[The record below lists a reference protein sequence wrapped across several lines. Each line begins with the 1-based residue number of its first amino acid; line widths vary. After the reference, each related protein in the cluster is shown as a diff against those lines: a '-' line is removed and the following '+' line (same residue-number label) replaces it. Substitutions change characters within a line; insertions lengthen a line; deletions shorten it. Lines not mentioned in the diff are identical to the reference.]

1 MGDLKRGSEEDAKKD
16 AEGASKRQ
24 KTADVVED
32 ALFPT
37 PFRVVSECPAD
48 REPGVKLIG
57 THDGVFHCDEALG
70 CAMLQMMP
78 AWAGSTIV
86 RTRNDK
92 ELDKCD
98 IVIDVGAIYDH
109 SKLRYDHH
117 QRTFSSNLSEEH
129 ADVPVGSRPEGFST
143 KLSACGLVYKHYG
156 MKDLLPVLTKGSGLP
171 DEILPVVYKKIY
183 QGFVEE
189 VDAID
194 NGIDISAG
202 ELRYR
207 ISTNLSARV
216 GQLNPLW
223 NEDGG
228 KPRRNDVFRE
238 AMALTGHEFRESV
251 RRLTKS
257 WFPARSIVES
267 AISARKSLH
276 ESGEIMML
284 DKFCPWQGHLSD
296 IEKEQNIEGVLKYVL
311 FQDSGGSWRIQAVSA
326 EGFASRKALPS
337 TWRGVRDAELSSVA
351 GIAGCVFCHASGFIG
366 GNQTYDG
373 AFEMAVTA
381 LNFVEPAADTP
392 K

>member
-1 MGDLKRGSEEDAKKD
+1 MGDLKRGSEQDAKKD

-37 PFRVVSECPAD
+37 PFSVVSECPAD

-78 AWAGSTIV
+78 TWAGSTIV

-311 FQDSGGSWRIQAVSA
+311 FQDSGGSWRVQAVSA

-381 LNFVEPAADTP
+381 LNFVEPVADAP

>member
-1 MGDLKRGSEEDAKKD
+1 MGSLKRSSEEASKED
-16 AEGASKRQ
+16 AECAGKRQ
-24 KTADVVED
+24 KAVDAVEED
-32 ALFPT
+32 ALFPI
-37 PFRVVSECPAD
+37 PFKVLSECPAD

-78 AWAGSTIV
+78 AWAGSTVV
-86 RTRNDK
+86 RTRNEK

-98 IVIDVGAIYDH
+98 IVIDVGAVYDH
-109 SKLRYDHH
+109 SKMRYDHH

-129 ADVPVGSRPEGFST
+129 PDVAADSRPEGFST
-143 KLSACGLVYKHYG
+143 KLSASGL
-156 MKDLLPVLTKGSGLP
+156 DILPALTKGSGLP
-171 DEILPVVYKKIY
+171 DQKLPIVYKKIY

-194 NGIDISAG
+194 NGIDISSG
-202 ELRYR
+202 ELRYK

-216 GQLNPLW
+216 GQLNPSW
-223 NEDGG
+223 NEEGG
-228 KPRRNDVFRE
+228 KPRRNELFRD

-267 AISARKSLH
+267 AVSARKSVH
-276 ESGEIMML
+276 ESGEIMVL
-284 DKFCPWQGHLSD
+284 DRYCPWQGHLSD
-296 IEKEQNIEGVLKYVL
+296 IEKELNIEGVLKYVL
-311 FQDSGGSWRIQAVSA
+311 YQDSGGSWRVQAVSA

-366 GNQTYDG
+366 GNQTRDG
-373 AFEMAVTA
+373 AFEMAVA
-381 LNFVEPAADTP
+381 SLNFVEPA
-392 K
+392 

>member
-1 MGDLKRGSEEDAKKD
+1 MGDLKRGSEQDAKKD

-37 PFRVVSECPAD
+37 PFSVVSECPAD

-78 AWAGSTIV
+78 TWAGSTIV

-228 KPRRNDVFRE
+228 KLRRNDVFRE

-311 FQDSGGSWRIQAVSA
+311 FQDSGGSWRVQAVSA

-381 LNFVEPAADTP
+381 LNFVEPVADTP

>member
-24 KTADVVED
+24 RTADVVED

-37 PFRVVSECPAD
+37 PFSVVSECPAD

-171 DEILPVVYKKIY
+171 DELLPVVYKKIY

-381 LNFVEPAADTP
+381 LNFVEPVADTP

>member
-1 MGDLKRGSEEDAKKD
+1 MGDLKRGSEQDAKKD

-37 PFRVVSECPAD
+37 PFSVVSECPAD

-78 AWAGSTIV
+78 TWAGSTIV

-311 FQDSGGSWRIQAVSA
+311 FQDSGGSWRVQAVSA

-381 LNFVEPAADTP
+381 LNFVEPVADTP

>member
-1 MGDLKRGSEEDAKKD
+1 MGSLKRASEAESKNN
-16 AEGASKRQ
+16 AEGEGKRQ
-24 KTADVVED
+24 KTEED
-32 ALFPT
+32 ALFSM
-37 PFRVVSECPAD
+37 PFRVVSECPAE
-48 REPGVKLIG
+48 REPGIKLIG
-57 THDGVFHCDEALG
+57 THDGTFHCDEALG

-117 QRTFSSNLSEEH
+117 QRTFGSNLSEEH
-129 ADVPVGSRPEGFST
+129 PDVPADSRPEGFST

-156 MKDLLPVLTKGSGLP
+156 MKDILPALTKGSGLP
-171 DEILPVVYKKIY
+171 DEKLPIVYKKIY
-183 QGFVEE
+183 KGLVEE

-202 ELRYR
+202 ELRYK

-216 GQLNPLW
+216 GQLNPSW
-223 NEDGG
+223 NEDGS
-228 KPRRNDVFRE
+228 KPRRNDLFRE

-267 AISARKSLH
+267 AVSARKSLH

-284 DKFCPWQGHLSD
+284 DRFCPWQGHLSD
-296 IEKEQNIEGVLKYVL
+296 IEKELDIEGVLKYVL
-311 FQDSGGSWRIQAVSA
+311 FQDSGGSWRVQAVPS

-337 TWRGVRDAELSSVA
+337 TWRGVRDADLSSVA

-366 GNQTYDG
+366 GNKTRDG
-373 AFEMAVTA
+373 AFEMAVA
-381 LNFVEPAADTP
+381 SLNFVEPVTDNP
-392 K
+392 Q

>member
-24 KTADVVED
+24 RTADVVED

-37 PFRVVSECPAD
+37 PFSVVSECPAD

-194 NGIDISAG
+194 NGIDISAD

-238 AMALTGHEFRESV
+238 AMALTGHEFREAV

-381 LNFVEPAADTP
+381 LNFVEPVADTP